1 MSVLYQFISIA
12 VSVSGIVVLQY
23 RWPHSTRPTI
33 AQLILFAVYTAL
45 SLLHISTSVSI
56 LYIIIAVS
64 VLYPYPVLVV
74 GNGIGKYIPRG
85 PRDFS
90 RAGGQKPRRRGNLLL
105 YVLHQSYFSTIN
117 VLKFFLVYEC
127 QHCSCLHHYWNIA
140 NVFRARMCSCILPR
154 ECTGKYCP

>member
-1 MSVLYQFISIA
+1 MSLLYRYNSVA
-12 VSVSGIVVLQY
+12 VSLLVLQY

-45 SLLHISTSVSI
+45 AYCISVLQYLYCTSVLQY
-56 LYIIIAVS
+56 LYCIRT
-64 VLYPYPVLVV
+64 LYWLLVMVLVNTSHEDRFLK
-74 GNGIGKYIPRG
+74 GWGAKAP
-85 PRDFS
+85 
-90 RAGGQKPRRRGNLLL
+90 QEGNLLL

-140 NVFRARMCSCILPR
+140 NVFRARICSWFLSLKECIK
-154 ECTGKYCP
+154 KYCP